1 MIRRYDYADKN
12 YMIQSAIQIWVMIEI
27 DNSFYIHQIF
37 ECNSSTPLLAT
48 TPIIRERTPI
58 SVIVFKL

>member
-27 DNSFYIHQIF
+27 DKF
-37 ECNSSTPLLAT
+37 
-48 TPIIRERTPI
+48 I
-58 SVIVFKL
+58 SHPPDL